1 MLVAAHPEHRVVEF
15 VEPVLVVP
23 RPAHKLELVSRFGWR
38 PLLTVITVTVISA
51 HVSRI
56 SRSASLARRTE
67 KAARKA
73 ASEARPAYTVDELA
87 FATGVPS
94 RTIRFYQFKGVLP
107 RPARR
112 GRVALYDDRHIER
125 LRLVGELQDRG
136 LSLRAVRHLLREDSQ
151 DARLLSGC
159 LGVGESLEKPWSDDR
174 PRTVGQDELE
184 EVVGRRPPGTIASLI
199 DFGVIER
206 TQTGPAPSYRIASP
220 GLLKVTLALQ
230 ASGVDIE
237 TAVCAGDILRRCLR
251 TAARELVD
259 HFSRRAGRGFGRSSA
274 PGEISAAL
282 DALRP
287 LAGEAARLIF
297 ARQIEH
303 ALRKRSRSNGPRVSP
318 RRRRRRDRAR

>member
-1 MLVAAHPEHRVVEF
+1 M
-15 VEPVLVVP
+15 
-23 RPAHKLELVSRFGWR
+23 
-38 PLLTVITVTVISA
+38 ITVTVIRG

-56 SRSASLARRTE
+56 PQSASLASRAERT
-67 KAARKA
+67 ARQPVSDA
-73 ASEARPAYTVDELA
+73 LHGYTVDELA

-125 LRLVGELQDRG
+125 LRLIGELQDRG

-151 DARLLSGC
+151 NARLLSGC
-159 LGVGESLEKPWSDDR
+159 LGLGESLEMPWSDDR
-174 PRTVGQDELE
+174 PRTVGQEELE
-184 EVVGRRPPGTIASLI
+184 ELVGRRPPGTIACLI
-199 DFGVIER
+199 DFGVVE
-206 TQTGPAPSYRIASP
+206 QAETGPAPSYRIASP
-220 GLLKVTLALQ
+220 GLLRVTLALQ
-230 ASGVDIE
+230 ASGIDIE
-237 TAVCAGDILRRCLR
+237 TAVRAGDILGRRLR

-259 HFSRRAGRGFGRSSA
+259 HFSKHAGRGFGQRNA
-274 PGEISAAL
+274 PQEIGAAL

-303 ALRKRSRSNGPRVSP
+303 ALREWSKASGRRVS
-318 RRRRRRDRAR
+318 RRKRRSKGRGR